1 MFSTFLYLQLH
12 TKGLDLII
20 ELMPY
25 YVQVIRCSLPK
36 SRILSINYVWKPKW
50 IDLET
55 KKTTSFLR
63 RTGSHLAR

>member
-36 SRILSINYVWKPKW
+36 SRILSINYVWKPK
-50 IDLET
+50 
-55 KKTTSFLR
+55 
-63 RTGSHLAR
+63 